1 MPLTKRQLLAGF
13 AAACTAG
20 AGGRAHANIRDYSP
34 AALAY
39 FDGTRQDYGHAY
51 HATNWKKIKPRW
63 RRQLVQYFSTEPAG
77 SVVID
82 TGNHFLYLVFENR
95 TALRYGVGVG
105 QDGYRWYGRARID
118 HKVLWP
124 RWDPPP
130 GLRQRHPDLPVS
142 MAPGPDNPLGPRT
155 LYLYRDGVDLGY
167 RLHGTP
173 EPWTIGA
180 NVSYG
185 CIRMFPEDIIDLYL
199 RCPLGTRVLVLKH
212 LGAPV
217 IDEAAT
223 AHTEP
228 PG

>member
-1 MPLTKRQLLAGF
+1 MPLIRRRFLLGL
-13 AAACTAG
+13 AAAGTAG
-20 AGGRAHANIRDYSP
+20 GAARAVAVARTYSP
-34 AALAY
+34 AALTY
-39 FDGTRQDYGHAY
+39 FAGTGEDNGRAY
-51 HATNWKKIKPRW
+51 HMTNWKKIKPRW
-63 RRQLVQYFSTEPAG
+63 RRQLVQYFSTESPG

-105 QDGYRWYGRARID
+105 LDGFRWYGRARID
-118 HKVLWP
+118 HKVPWP

-130 GLRQRHPDLPVS
+130 GLRQRFPNLPIS
-142 MAPGPDNPLGPRT
+142 MEAGPDNPLGPRT
-155 LYLYRDGVDLGY
+155 LYLYRDGADLGY

-173 EPWTIGA
+173 EPWTVGL

-185 CIRMFPEDIIDLYL
+185 CIRMFPEDIIDLYQ
-199 RCPLGTRVLVLKH
+199 RCPIGTRVLVLKH